1 MTSAVTFSDGSFLE
15 FAQGKFDNW
24 CIYLTRPGK
33 NRYAPRDAIYFAELF
48 QYGNKHGA
56 KRIYDDFISIYDLSD
71 RELKDDVFNH
81 IHDISQKFGEDSL
94 EIEILYSILYMG
106 MVAENNK
113 KCTVLKKRVKR
124 LGVHQML
131 VDGMPPQEA
140 ANFSRKDF
148 WKKSPHK
155 MAIWN
160 AMGNNIPF
168 WKVLDRECD
177 LRGF

>member
-1 MTSAVTFSDGSFLE
+1 MLQSTS
-15 FAQGKFDNW
+15 QK
-24 CIYLTRPGK
+24 
-33 NRYAPRDAIYFAELF
+33 RYAPRDAVYFAQLL

-56 KRIYDDFISIYDLSD
+56 RRIYDDFISIYDLSD
-71 RELKDDVFNH
+71 QVLKDDVFKH

-113 KCTVLKKRVKR
+113 KNTVIKKRVKR
-124 LGVHQML
+124 LGVHQVL

-140 ANFSRKDF
+140 ANFS
-148 WKKSPHK
+148 KKYLWQNSPQK

-160 AMGNNIPF
+160 AMGDNVPF
-168 WKVLDRECD
+168 WKVLDSECVS
-177 LRGF
+177 RGF